1 MMTSEKLERAVK
13 NDIRSA
19 ILRGDDLKKYMASN
33 RFFFNTS
40 EMNNYISEMWRIE
53 TENLKKLNEKT
64 GMEAFV
70 NLDKMAA
77 CVLREV
83 EYMQEKFG
91 FTKKDIE
98 NGCMHVIFKDGEMTL
113 H

>member
-1 MMTSEKLERAVK
+1 MMTNEKLERAVK

-19 ILRGDDLKKYMASN
+19 ILRGDDLKEYMVVN
-33 RFFFNTS
+33 RFFLNTS
-40 EMNNYISEMWRIE
+40 EMKNYISEMWRIE
-53 TENLKKLNEKT
+53 TENLKKLNEKIGT
-64 GMEAFV
+64 EAFV

-91 FTKKDIE
+91 FTKEDIE
-98 NGCMHVIFKDGEMTL
+98 NGCMHVIFKNGEL
-113 H
+113 SLR

>member
-19 ILRGDDLKKYMASN
+19 ILRGDGLKEYMVAN
-33 RFFFNTS
+33 RFFLNTS
-40 EMNNYISEMWRIE
+40 EMKNYISEMWQVE
-53 TENLKKLNEKT
+53 TENLKKLNEKIGT
-64 GMEAFV
+64 EAFV

-91 FTKKDIE
+91 FTKEDIE
-98 NGCMHVIFKDGEMTL
+98 NGCMRVTFKDGELAL

>member
-1 MMTSEKLERAVK
+1 MMTSEKFERAVK

-19 ILRGDDLKKYMASN
+19 ILRGEDLKKYMATN

-40 EMNNYISEMWRIE
+40 EMNNYISEMWNVE
-53 TENLKKLNEKT
+53 SENLKKLNNKIET
-64 GMEAFV
+64 EAFV

-91 FTKKDIE
+91 FTKEDIE
-98 NGCMHVIFKDGEMTL
+98 NGCMHVIFKDEEMTL